1 MKQPVTP
8 HPGQTPEANIINRED
23 YKLDLSL
30 RKHSNDQYV
39 LKIKKYIPELGW
51 REFFFMISPDEL
63 LRIQTVL
70 DVAATIGKN
79 NAK

>member
-8 HPGQTPEANIINRED
+8 LPGQTPAANITNRED

-30 RKHSNDQYV
+30 RKHSEDQYV
-39 LKIKKYIPELGW
+39 LKIKKYVPELGW
-51 REFFFMISPDEL
+51 REFFFMVSPEEL
-63 LRIQTVL
+63 DKIQTVL
-70 DVAATIGKN
+70 DVGATIGKN